1 MDALQCNIHCGG
13 RHPER
18 AFHPASL
25 SGPKGT
31 GPSRVPR
38 PNPFSSKR
46 RASDTVQHLQYRHAR
61 ARTHSRPGA
70 SPEALRTHL
79 RTRTH
84 THHCR
89 PSPPGLQH
97 RGGAETGLRALLTDG
112 SSPQVS
118 GARCALEPPPRQR
131 RKKGAGGRVRLA
143 AAPTGRAS
151 GGPGFP
157 VLPPSSGPEGT
168 LLPAAPGAAGGEQC
182 RDPHPRPPR
191 RPTHHPG
198 QRPVAASSRAAAA
211 AARLGHGAPPPLR
224 ARGRRSAARRPPG
237 PPLRSAPTAR
247 PPRS

>member
-70 SPEALRTHL
+70 SPEALRTRL

-118 GARCALEPPPRQR
+118 GARCALESPPRQR
-131 RKKGAGGRVRLA
+131 RKTFQRHPGRQA
-143 AAPTGRAS
+143 
-151 GGPGFP
+151 FI
-157 VLPPSSGPEGT
+157 SSGSNE
-168 LLPAAPGAAGGEQC
+168 A
-182 RDPHPRPPR
+182 
-191 RPTHHPG
+191 
-198 QRPVAASSRAAAA
+198 
-211 AARLGHGAPPPLR
+211 
-224 ARGRRSAARRPPG
+224 RSALKMPKGRDIDYKPWD
-237 PPLRSAPTAR
+237 LKM
-247 PPRS
+247 